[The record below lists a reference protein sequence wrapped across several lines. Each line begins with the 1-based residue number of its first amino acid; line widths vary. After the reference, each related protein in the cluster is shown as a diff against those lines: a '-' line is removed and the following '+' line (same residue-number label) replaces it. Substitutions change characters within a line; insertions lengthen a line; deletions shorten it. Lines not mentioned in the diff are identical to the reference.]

1 MRSTQ
6 GLKDFLFKWSKE
18 SLPSKEILY
27 EYRPFC
33 VDLMFND
40 EELVRETTDILKRN
54 ITEWAKRNSPAAARP
69 EGIVS
74 KDHLLDKSLWYVDSM
89 IQESM
94 PMATSGSTNGF
105 QFSYLR
111 WEPFLYFIEAEN
123 HYDLIMD
130 EFSVAD
136 EPDILYFFNTR
147 RFLKE
152 RLVTVSSES
161 DNFME
166 HHGLKRRARVHYVNW
181 DMFQKDRRSYLCDL
195 SSYLRKEDMDVIFAS
210 GPSINSLCRAIAELN
225 EDPFEVC
232 RLLSNSNERILPSD
246 IEFLLNGRVGEVC
259 DHMRCWDGGA
269 TFFTCRKRNYHLMD
283 NLSWCVEIDDKL
295 VCTDYFSLPSPFVNY
310 WNGDFCRISDTYRR
324 CGCGRLY
331 RDFKFLD
338 NRPFSVKGKSI
349 LEVKEALM
357 SLKVIGIKYVRCSR
371 DHVEIVSCSEIS
383 KRQKAILRSRFN
395 FEFRFLV
402 ER

>member
-1 MRSTQ
+1 MT
-6 GLKDFLFKWSKE
+6 
-18 SLPSKEILY
+18 
-27 EYRPFC
+27 
-33 VDLMFND
+33 
-40 EELVRETTDILKRN
+40 
-54 ITEWAKRNSPAAARP
+54 
-69 EGIVS
+69 
-74 KDHLLDKSLWYVDSM
+74 
-89 IQESM
+89 
-94 PMATSGSTNGF
+94 TSGSTSGL

-130 EFSVAD
+130 EFRVAD
-136 EPDILYFFNTR
+136 EPDILYFFNTK

-166 HHGLKRRARVHYVNW
+166 HHGLKRKAKVHYVNW
-181 DMFQKDRRSYLCDL
+181 DMFQRDRRSYLCDL

-210 GPSINSLCRAIAELN
+210 GPSINSLCRTIAELN

-269 TFFTCRKRNYHLMD
+269 TFFTCGKRNYHLMD
-283 NLSWCVEIDDKL
+283 NLSWCVEIDEKL
-295 VCTDYFSLPSPFVNY
+295 VSTDYFSFPSPFVNY
-310 WNGDFCRISDTYRR
+310 WNGDFCRISDIYRR
-324 CGCGRLY
+324 CECGRLY

-371 DHVEIVSCSEIS
+371 DYVDIVSCSEIS
-383 KRQKAILRSRFN
+383 KKQKAILRSKFN